1 MKKLCLITFAFITSI
16 ASAQTPDSL
25 SLDTLQED
33 TRIFYAV
40 EQQAEFPGGLS
51 AYMKFLEENLKYPE
65 QAYKM
70 GLNGKVFVKFIV
82 KRDGSISMPE
92 IMKGINESLNA
103 EAIRLVSIMP
113 KWKPGRQNGI
123 AVNSQFVLPI
133 YFRIDN

>member
-103 EAIRLVSIMP
+103 EAIRLVSIMS